1 MKTHTDSALAR
12 TVGDFTGDFS
22 KRGLAEV
29 AAASGFRAFA
39 NSSRAGSWR
48 RSFIGP
54 NCMRCSTLTSQTRS
68 RSTNLWT
75 TSTMRC
81 ATLSCDSSGH
91 ISRRV
96 RLVQTRRGIVSPVE
110 SSTQLCATEQ
120 KGSLRKSQNSHRS
133 PIPLRCLSIVRCR
146 ALSTAPASLTF
157 GNCW

>member
-1 MKTHTDSALAR
+1 MQSFLDAHLTPVDGKFVKTHTDSALAR
-12 TVGDFTGDFS
+12 TVGDF
-22 KRGLAEV
+22 KRKKNALIPELTSVKRRVGGAGCGERL
-29 AAASGFRAFA
+29 SAFA
-39 NSSRAGSWR
+39 SSSRAGNWR

-96 RLVQTRRGIVSPVE
+96 RLVQTRRGIGSPVE
-110 SSTQLCATEQ
+110 SSTQLCATEER
-120 KGSLRKSQNSHRS
+120 GR
-133 PIPLRCLSIVRCR
+133 
-146 ALSTAPASLTF
+146 
-157 GNCW
+157 